1 MFERALKGGPVKGQ
15 KIQGQQIDTPDAGSM
30 DSRNPPDP
38 NAENPRGFVKNFAN
52 RDKPRDVDQPEGWK
66 MGPVARMGMRR
77 LATTCSLCSR
87 CTKRGPSSFSRSI
100 AAESTT

>member
-1 MFERALKGGPVKGQ
+1 
-15 KIQGQQIDTPDAGSM
+15 M

-38 NAENPRGFVKNFAN
+38 NADPSNAPRQGFVKNFAN

-77 LATTCSLCSR
+77 LREPGLSG
-87 CTKRGPSSFSRSI
+87 KGF
-100 AAESTT
+100 

>member
-38 NAENPRGFVKNFAN
+38 NADSPSHGSGAARGFVKNFAN

-77 LATTCSLCSR
+77 LREPGL
-87 CTKRGPSSFSRSI
+87 RGRGF
-100 AAESTT
+100 

>member
-1 MFERALKGGPVKGQ
+1 MFERALKGGQIKGQ

-77 LATTCSLCSR
+77 LKEPGLSG
-87 CTKRGPSSFSRSI
+87 KGF
-100 AAESTT
+100 